1 MGSRVN
7 PGGIEVVRDPKPV
20 VCRRCAGT
28 ALLSVTWPAPWS
40 GPMTE
45 DIDPVRT
52 TVLCPRC
59 DVQDPAA
66 LPLLALFA
74 VQDTVTDEHFD
85 EFADEIRAW
94 VTAVTTRRVTAA
106 ELDEE
111 IAMWERGEM

>member
-1 MGSRVN
+1 MGNRVN
-7 PGGIEVVRDPKPV
+7 LDGIEVVRDPAPM

-28 ALLSVTWPAPWS
+28 ALLSVTCPAPWS

-45 DIDPVRT
+45 DINPVRT
-52 TVLCPRC
+52 TVLCPQC
-59 DVQDPAA
+59 DVDDPAA

-74 VQDTVTDEHFD
+74 VQDTITDEHFD

-94 VTAVTTRRVTAA
+94 VTAVATRRVTAA